1 MIDPIADFLTRI
13 RNAQMAGNTEVTV
26 PYSKIKH
33 DIAKVMKKNKFLES
47 VEKKKDEKNKFDVL
61 VVGLPAKKLTLKRVS
76 KCGQRI
82 YTSADKIRKVKNGY
96 GIAIISTSK
105 GMMTGYEAR
114 ALNVGGEYICEV
126 S

>member
-13 RNAQMAGNTEVTV
+13 RNAQLARNTEVSL

-33 DIAKVMKKNKFLES
+33 NIAKVMLKNKFLTG
-47 VEKKKDEKNKFDVL
+47 VEKKKDENNKFDVL
-61 VVGLPAKKLTLKRVS
+61 VVTLPEKTLTLKRVS

-82 YTSADKIRKVKNGY
+82 YTSADKIRKVTSGY
-96 GIAIISTSK
+96 GIAIVSTSK
-105 GMMTGYEAR
+105 GVMTGYEAR
-114 ALNVGGEYICEV
+114 SLNIGGEYLCEV

>member
-13 RNAQMAGNTEVTV
+13 RNAQMARNNEVTL
-26 PYSKIKH
+26 PYSKTKH
-33 DIAKVMKKNKFLES
+33 NIAKVMLKNKFLIN
-47 VEKKKDEKNKFDVL
+47 VEKKKDKNNKFDVI
-61 VVGLPAKKLTLKRVS
+61 VVSLPEKKLTLKRVS

-82 YTSADKIRKVKNGY
+82 YTSSDKIRKVTSGY

-105 GMMTGYEAR
+105 GVMTGYEAR
-114 ALNVGGEYICEV
+114 TLKIGGEYLCEV

>member
-13 RNAQMAGNTEVTV
+13 RNAQMASHTELTI
-26 PYSKIKH
+26 PYSKTNH
-33 DIAKVMKKNKFLES
+33 AIAEVMKKNKFLTS
-47 VEKKKDEKNKFDVL
+47 VEKKKDEKGKFYVL
-61 VVGLPAKKLTLKRVS
+61 TVGLPEKKLTLKRVS

-82 YTSADKIRKVKNGY
+82 YTSADKIRKVTSGY

>member
-13 RNAQMAGNTEVTV
+13 RNAQMADNTEVSL
-26 PYSKIKH
+26 PYSKTKH
-33 DIAKVMKKNKFLES
+33 NIANVMKKNKFLVS
-47 VEKKKDEKNKFDVL
+47 VEKKKDADNKFDLL
-61 VVGLPAKKLTLKRVS
+61 VVTLPEKKLTLKRVS

-82 YTSADKIRKVKNGY
+82 YTSADKIRKVTSGY

-114 ALNVGGEYICEV
+114 SLNIGGEYICEV